1 MLTIKLYQFSKNKNS
16 TKLPD
21 NSVTQ
26 VSYSALMK
34 TASSLINPVI
44 TIKESPIGYNYCY
57 ITDFERYYFI
67 NDIVYNL
74 GEWELSLTV
83 DPLASFKT
91 DIGNITVLVTRSASN
106 KNGLLKDELYP
117 LTGGYTS
124 AVQTWTPF
132 DIDAN
137 GYYYVS
143 TTGSVRRTWQMTRSV
158 FDSLCDAIMSYGGD
172 GTFWSTVEQCLQNSA
187 NNPIDYVA
195 NCYWLPFSMTN
206 SGVGTNQIQVGTQ
219 LFSLSAAAF
228 PVYNKQHTIAHTFTL
243 SDHPQ
248 ASVRGVYC
256 NMNPYSEHILSAA
269 GFGNISVPGD
279 ILTKSSNTVD
289 VSVMIDTTVGDAVL
303 VAKANGVRF
312 ARINSGMGVN
322 IPLTQRT
329 KNVVGG
335 ATSIITGATGV
346 GLGMYTGDIGRT
358 VSAASTYIGGI
369 SEISRNLTSTTGSNG
384 SMTGLFD
391 NISLTS
397 VWHTFSG
404 FDNDNNGC
412 PYSQNVQISTL
423 SGFTQCEKGVFKSSK
438 ASETE
443 INEINAYM
451 VNGFYYE

>member
-16 TKLPD
+16 TKQPD

-57 ITDFERYYFI
+57 IADFERYYFI
-67 NDIVYNL
+67 TDMTYAL
-74 GEWELSLTV
+74 GEWELSLSV
-83 DPLASFKT
+83 DSLASFKS
-91 DIGNITVLVTRSASN
+91 DLGNVTVLVTRSASN

-117 LTGGYTS
+117 LTGSYTS
-124 AVQTWTPF
+124 SVQTWSPF
-132 DIDAN
+132 DLDN
-137 GYYYVS
+137 SGYYYVS
-143 TTGSVRRTWQMTRSV
+143 TTGNVRRTWQMSRSV
-158 FDSLCDAIMSYGGD
+158 FDSLCNAIMSYGGD
-172 GTFWSTVEQCLQNSA
+172 GTLWSTVEQCLQNSA

-195 NCYWLPFSMTN
+195 NCYWLPFSMT
-206 SGVGTNQIQVGTQ
+206 SGVGINQIQVGTQ
-219 LFSLSAAAF
+219 TFTLSAAAF
-228 PVYNKQHTIAHTFTL
+228 PVYEKKYTISHTFML

-248 ASVRGVYC
+248 ASVRGDYC

-279 ILTKSSNTVD
+279 ILTRSTNTVD
-289 VSVMIDTTVGDAVL
+289 VSIMIDTTVGDAVM

-329 KNVVGG
+329 KDVVGG
-335 ATSIITGATGV
+335 ATSIITGAAGMGV
-346 GLGMYTGDIGRT
+346 GMYTGRLGT
-358 VSAASTYIGGI
+358 TLSGAATYIGGI
-369 SEISRNLTSTTGSNG
+369 SEISKNMTSTTGSNG

-412 PYSQNVQISTL
+412 PYSQNVQLNTL
-423 SGFTQCEKGVFKSSK
+423 SGFTQCEKGVFKSAK
-438 ASETE
+438 ATESE
-443 INEINAYM
+443 INEINSYM
-451 VNGFYYE
+451 VSGFYYE